1 MKNYGNFNILFEID
15 AKFVGSS
22 LLYPFLGSACVSYWH
37 QKHRTSMSVSM
48 GDKSTHSVLPNEALV
63 PRGCMHSACR
73 TRPSFHELYF
83 CCHGK
88 HSQTETGFKMNFLP
102 VKGENFTTFY
112 CIVLTFRLAKI
123 QWLAKEIFVFLS
135 VGYVLFMDDDS
146 RRKVDYLDDGWVLG
160 SE

>member
-102 VKGENFTTFY
+102 VKGENFTTSY
-112 CIVLTFRLAKI
+112 CIVLTFRLVKNTMASQRNISFLKHRI
-123 QWLAKEIFVFLS
+123 CIFH
-135 VGYVLFMDDDS
+135 G
-146 RRKVDYLDDGWVLG
+146 
-160 SE
+160 